1 MAAPDI
7 SGEIFRGWCPAVF
20 PPLHAGRDTTE
31 ADTHRRVL
39 RGCIFGPG
47 CKSRRLHH
55 LSLIESVVYGAVP
68 DASKARG
75 PFSPT
80 ETRSSATRSRPPIF
94 LYVVARLRPTSGR
107 PRVAGVAQAT
117 RVAVVV
123 GALYS

>member
-1 MAAPDI
+1 ERAFSQVLEPLTDWVQIPAPPPPFFNRI
-7 SGEIFRGWCPAVF
+7 SCLLRRFLRLQRARTIFPNNFFASLRLPT
-20 PPLHAGRDTTE
+20 PP
-31 ADTHRRVL
+31 
-39 RGCIFGPG
+39 
-47 CKSRRLHH
+47 
-55 LSLIESVVYGAVP
+55 
-68 DASKARG
+68 